1 MKTIILDEID
11 STNNYAKEIAS
22 KTKED
27 TLIIA
32 NRQTKGRGQFDR
44 VWYSC
49 ENESITCSYLIFSK
63 LNITDTFSKDVAS
76 YISNIINKKYDLNT
90 YIKKPNDI
98 YINNKKL
105 AGILIETKYL
115 ENKLLYVIIG
125 IGININQKNF
135 PKEIKT
141 TATSIFLETGKTFDV
156 HKVLNYI
163 NDNFYKEFILK
174 E

>member
-1 MKTIILDEID
+1 M
-11 STNNYAKEIAS
+11 
-22 KTKED
+22 
-27 TLIIA
+27 
-32 NRQTKGRGQFDR
+32 
-44 VWYSC
+44 
-49 ENESITCSYLIFSK
+49 
-63 LNITDTFSKDVAS
+63 
-76 YISNIINKKYDLNT
+76 NT

-125 IGININQKNF
+125 IGININQKKF

-156 HKVLNYI
+156 YEVLNYI